1 MSRNAMLTTVMS
13 RKVAY
18 YSFTEIIDNCHGD
31 INVYY
36 NYNELLTLKCKK
48 STVFQLKNVPL

>member
-1 MSRNAMLTTVMS
+1 MHVQKCNANDGH
-13 RKVAY
+13 VAY

-36 NYNELLTLKCKK
+36 NYNTLKWCHA
-48 STVFQLKNVPL
+48 